1 MTPIIFHIDVNSA
14 YLSWT
19 AVEQLKN
26 GAKVDLREIPAIIGG
41 DQKSRHGVVLAKSPA
56 AKRYG
61 IRTGEPVAN
70 AFRKC
75 PNLAMFPPNHKMYRE
90 KSRLLMEYLRTFT
103 KEIEQVSVDEC
114 YMDFTSI
121 ADRYHSPIDGA
132 VEIKDGIKE
141 RFGFTVNIGISSNK
155 LLAKMA
161 SDFEKPDRI
170 HTLFPEEIEQK
181 MWPLPVGELYMAGK
195 SSVEVLKKLEINTIG
210 DLART
215 DPNLITLH
223 LKSHGRMLWEFAN
236 GRGADVVRAEPEEAK
251 GIGNSTTLREDA
263 ATMEEVRPVFE
274 RLAGSVAGR
283 LRKAGKKA
291 GMVSMEIKYHDFR
304 TASHQI
310 QLDKATS
317 DEKVLMETACSLFL
331 EIWSGEPV
339 RLLGIRTSKLVD
351 EAAPEQL
358 TIFDIQMPPE
368 PDEKHKRLKKAM
380 DELNARFGEG
390 AVVKASLMKKSPGKE
405 SHPGKKDSGKRAS
418 AYGKDESLR
427 GKS

>member
-26 GAKVDLREIPAIIGG
+26 GSAVDLREIPAIIGG

-56 AKRYG
+56 AKQYG

-75 PNLAMFPPNHKMYRE
+75 PDLVMYPPDHKMYRE

-121 ADRYHSPIDGA
+121 AGRYHSPVDGA
-132 VEIKDGIKE
+132 LEIKDGIKE
-141 RFGFTVNIGISSNK
+141 RFGFTVNIGISTNK

-161 SDFEKPDRI
+161 SDFRKPDRI
-170 HTLFPEEIEQK
+170 HTLFPEEIQVK
-181 MWPLPVGELYMAGK
+181 MWPLPIGELYMAGR
-195 SSVEVLKKLEINTIG
+195 SSVETLKKLEINTIG
-210 DLART
+210 DLAQA
-215 DPNLITLH
+215 DPELIALH
-223 LKSHGRMLWEFAN
+223 LKSHGKMLWEFAN
-236 GRGADVVRAEPEEAK
+236 GRGRDVVQAEPEEAK
-251 GIGNSTTLREDA
+251 GIGNSTTLRADA
-263 ATMEEVRPVFE
+263 ETEEEVYAVFGE
-274 RLAGSVAGR
+274 LAQSVGRRLK
-283 LRKAGKKA
+283 KAGKKA

-304 TASHQI
+304 TISHQM
-310 QLDKATS
+310 QL
-317 DEKVLMETACSLFL
+317 EKPSNDPELLKDTAYSLFL
-331 EIWSGEPV
+331 EVWSGEPV
-339 RLLGIRTSKLVD
+339 RLLGIRTSKLAD
-351 EAAPEQL
+351 ESEPEQL
-358 TIFDIQMPPE
+358 SIFDIEMPPE

-390 AVVKASLMKKSPGKE
+390 AVMKASLMKKG
-405 SHPGKKDSGKRAS
+405 GGGRKRDGEA
-418 AYGKDESLR
+418 
-427 GKS
+427 